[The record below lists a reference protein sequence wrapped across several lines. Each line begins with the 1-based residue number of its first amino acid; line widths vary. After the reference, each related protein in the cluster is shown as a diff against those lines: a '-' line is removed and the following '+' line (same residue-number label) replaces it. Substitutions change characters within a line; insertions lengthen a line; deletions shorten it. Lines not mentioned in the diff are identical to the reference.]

1 MVENGLAQLGGPL
14 CGICRRACRSIC
26 LGLLF
31 GRILSHNTILFAPA
45 LLFPA
50 ENSPARAN
58 LKQVKSS
65 LWIMRA
71 AWLAV
76 PFTSGELLASA
87 LDGYTPSFRTSCAI
101 GLWVIW
107 GTTAVAAM
115 IARPVTLGFV
125 RIWVP
130 AGLAATIWAVIETQS
145 SGSLAGDE
153 VSSAEPALFL
163 VVLAIAVA
171 TLAAAASLM
180 PSVGATFINS
190 PFANTASLEKRLPL
204 RPPAAGAF
212 VLAPLLWAVVVAGPV
227 SGYLLLAAE
236 RWLIG
241 AAALIAGLIV
251 ATLSCQSLLILG
263 KRWVVFVPAGIVLH
277 DPLTLGDEAILL
289 PKSGVKSLRVV
300 PASTRRLEAAAEKSK
315 SSTPK
320 KPASKQSQ
328 SQAGPTQSPEAQTR
342 ESLHSGTTD
351 LCAGCLG
358 AAIELRLHEP
368 ARIPRLHK
376 APELATAIRF
386 APASAD
392 AFIQEALT
400 RDIIP

>member
-1 MVENGLAQLGGPL
+1 
-14 CGICRRACRSIC
+14 
-26 LGLLF
+26 
-31 GRILSHNTILFAPA
+31 
-45 LLFPA
+45 
-50 ENSPARAN
+50 
-58 LKQVKSS
+58 
-65 LWIMRA
+65 MRA

-87 LDGYTPSFRTSCAI
+87 LDGYTSSFRTSCAI

-125 RIWVP
+125 RIWMP
-130 AGLAATIWAVIETQS
+130 AGLAATIWAVIEI
-145 SGSLAGDE
+145 SGGEASR
-153 VSSAEPALFL
+153 AEPALFL
-163 VVLAIAVA
+163 VVASLAVA
-171 TLAAAASLM
+171 TLAAASSLM
-180 PSVGATFINS
+180 PSVGTAFINS
-190 PFANTASLEKRLPL
+190 PFATAASLEKRLPL

-212 VLAPLLWAVVVAGPV
+212 VLAPLLWAVVVAGAV

-241 AAALIAGLIV
+241 TAVLIVGLIV
-251 ATLSCQSLLILG
+251 AALSYQSLLILG

-315 SSTPK
+315 SLTPK
-320 KPASKQSQ
+320 KPASKQPR
-328 SQAGPTQSPEAQTR
+328 SQAGPTQSPEAQPR
-342 ESLHSGTTD
+342 ESLHSGKTD

-358 AAIELRLHEP
+358 AAIELSLHEP
-368 ARIPRLHK
+368 ARIPRLRK
-376 APELATAIRF
+376 APELATVIRF

>member
-1 MVENGLAQLGGPL
+1 
-14 CGICRRACRSIC
+14 
-26 LGLLF
+26 
-31 GRILSHNTILFAPA
+31 
-45 LLFPA
+45 
-50 ENSPARAN
+50 
-58 LKQVKSS
+58 
-65 LWIMRA
+65 MRA
-71 AWLAV
+71 TWLAT
-76 PFTSGELLASA
+76 PFTTGEMLATA
-87 LDGYTPSFRTSCAI
+87 LNSYTPSFRTSCAI

-125 RIWVP
+125 RIWMP
-130 AGLAATIWAVIETQS
+130 AGLAATIWAVIEI
-145 SGSLAGDE
+145 SGGE
-153 VSSAEPALFL
+153 VSRAEPALFL
-163 VVLAIAVA
+163 VVTSLAVA
-171 TLAAAASLM
+171 TLAATASLM
-180 PSVGATFINS
+180 PGVGTAFING
-190 PFANTASLEKRLPL
+190 PFANGHAASLEKRLPL

-212 VLAPLLWAVVVAGPV
+212 VLAPLLWAVVVAGAV

-241 AAALIAGLIV
+241 AAVLIAGLIV
-251 ATLSCQSLLILG
+251 AALSYQSLLILG
-263 KRWVVFVPAGIVLH
+263 KRWAVFVPAGIVLH

-315 SSTPK
+315 SLTPK
-320 KPASKQSQ
+320 KPASKQPRA
-328 SQAGPTQSPEAQTR
+328 QACPTQSPEAQPR
-342 ESLHSGTTD
+342 ESLHSGTTN

-368 ARIPRLHK
+368 ARVPRLRK

>member
-1 MVENGLAQLGGPL
+1 
-14 CGICRRACRSIC
+14 
-26 LGLLF
+26 
-31 GRILSHNTILFAPA
+31 
-45 LLFPA
+45 
-50 ENSPARAN
+50 
-58 LKQVKSS
+58 
-65 LWIMRA
+65 MRA

-87 LDGYTPSFRTSCAI
+87 LDSYTPSFRTSCAI

-115 IARPVTLGFV
+115 IARPLTLGFV
-125 RIWVP
+125 RIWMP
-130 AGLAATIWAVIETQS
+130 AGLAATIWAVIETRS
-145 SGSLAGDE
+145 SGALAD
-153 VSSAEPALFL
+153 AEI
-163 VVLAIAVA
+163 VIAIAVS
-171 TLAAAASLM
+171 TLAATASLM
-180 PSVGATFINS
+180 PSVGTAFCNS
-190 PFANTASLEKRLPL
+190 PFANAASLEKRLPL

-212 VLAPLLWAVVVAGPV
+212 ILAPLLWAVVVAGAV

-236 RWLIG
+236 RWLVG
-241 AAALIAGLIV
+241 AAVLVVGLIV
-251 ATLSCQSLLILG
+251 AALSYQSLLILG

-300 PASTRRLEAAAEKSK
+300 PATTRRLEAAQKSEKS
-315 SSTPK
+315 
-320 KPASKQSQ
+320 A
-328 SQAGPTQSPEAQTR
+328 
-342 ESLHSGTTD
+342 TD

-368 ARIPRLHK
+368 ARIPRLRK
-376 APELATAIRF
+376 APELATFIRF

-392 AFIQEALT
+392 AFVQEALT

>member
-1 MVENGLAQLGGPL
+1 
-14 CGICRRACRSIC
+14 
-26 LGLLF
+26 
-31 GRILSHNTILFAPA
+31 
-45 LLFPA
+45 
-50 ENSPARAN
+50 
-58 LKQVKSS
+58 
-65 LWIMRA
+65 MRA

-87 LDGYTPSFRTSCAI
+87 LDGYTPSFRTSCTI

-115 IARPVTLGFV
+115 IARPLTLGFV
-125 RIWVP
+125 RIWMP
-130 AGLAATIWAVIETQS
+130 AGLAATIWAVIEI
-145 SGSLAGDE
+145 SGVG
-153 VSSAEPALFL
+153 VIAL
-163 VVLAIAVA
+163 AVA

-180 PSVGATFINS
+180 PSVGTAFINS
-190 PFANTASLEKRLPL
+190 PFANAASLEKRLPL

-212 VLAPLLWAVVVAGPV
+212 VLAPLLWAVVIAGAV

-241 AAALIAGLIV
+241 AAVLIVGLIV
-251 ATLSCQSLLILG
+251 AALSYQSLLILG
-263 KRWVVFVPAGIVLH
+263 KRWAVFVPAGIVLH

-315 SSTPK
+315 SLTPK
-320 KPASKQSQ
+320 KSVSKQSRF
-328 SQAGPTQSPEAQTR
+328 QAGPTQSPEAQPR
-342 ESLHSGTTD
+342 ESLRSGTTD

-368 ARIPRLHK
+368 ARIPRLRK

>member
-1 MVENGLAQLGGPL
+1 M
-14 CGICRRACRSIC
+14 
-26 LGLLF
+26 
-31 GRILSHNTILFAPA
+31 
-45 LLFPA
+45 
-50 ENSPARAN
+50 
-58 LKQVKSS
+58 
-65 LWIMRA
+65 
-71 AWLAV
+71 
-76 PFTSGELLASA
+76 
-87 LDGYTPSFRTSCAI
+87 
-101 GLWVIW
+101 IW

-115 IARPVTLGFV
+115 IARPATLGFV
-125 RIWVP
+125 RIWMP

-145 SGSLAGDE
+145 SDSLAGDE
-153 VSSAEPALFL
+153 ISSAKPSLSLVIIAL
-163 VVLAIAVA
+163 AVA

-180 PSVGATFINS
+180 PSVGTVFVNS
-190 PFANTASLEKRLPL
+190 PLASSHAASLEKRLPL

-212 VLAPLLWAVVVAGPV
+212 VLAPLLWAVVIAGAV

-241 AAALIAGLIV
+241 AAVLIVGLIV
-251 ATLSCQSLLILG
+251 AALSYQSLLILG
-263 KRWVVFVPAGIVLH
+263 KRWAVFVPAGIVLH

-289 PKSGVKSLRVV
+289 PKSGIKSLRVV
-300 PASTRRLEAAAEKSK
+300 PASTRRLEAATEKSK
-315 SSTPK
+315 SLTPK
-320 KPASKQSQ
+320 KPASKQPQ

-368 ARIPRLHK
+368 ARIPRLRK

-386 APASAD
+386 APASGD

>member
-1 MVENGLAQLGGPL
+1 
-14 CGICRRACRSIC
+14 
-26 LGLLF
+26 
-31 GRILSHNTILFAPA
+31 
-45 LLFPA
+45 
-50 ENSPARAN
+50 
-58 LKQVKSS
+58 
-65 LWIMRA
+65 MRA

-87 LDGYTPSFRTSCAI
+87 LDSYAPSFRTSCAI

-115 IARPVTLGFV
+115 IVRPLTLGFV
-125 RIWVP
+125 RIWMP
-130 AGLAATIWAVIETQS
+130 AGLAATIWAAIET
-145 SGSLAGDE
+145 SG
-153 VSSAEPALFL
+153 AEPALFL
-163 VVLAIAVA
+163 VVIAIAVA

-180 PSVGATFINS
+180 PSVGAAFTNS
-190 PFANTASLEKRLPL
+190 PFANAASLEKRLPL

-212 VLAPLLWAVVVAGPV
+212 VLAPLLWAVVVAGAV

-236 RWLIG
+236 RWLVGAAVLAVGLI
-241 AAALIAGLIV
+241 AAAL
-251 ATLSCQSLLILG
+251 SYQSLLILG

-300 PASTRRLEAAAEKSK
+300 PATTRRLEAARKSEKS
-315 SSTPK
+315 
-320 KPASKQSQ
+320 A
-328 SQAGPTQSPEAQTR
+328 
-342 ESLHSGTTD
+342 TD

-368 ARIPRLHK
+368 ARIPRLRK
-376 APELATAIRF
+376 APELATVIRF

-392 AFIQEALT
+392 AFVQEALT